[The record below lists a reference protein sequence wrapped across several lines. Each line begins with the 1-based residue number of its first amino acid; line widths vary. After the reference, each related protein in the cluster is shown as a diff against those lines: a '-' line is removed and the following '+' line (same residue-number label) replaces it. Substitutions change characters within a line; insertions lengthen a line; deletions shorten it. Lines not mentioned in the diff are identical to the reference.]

1 MGNFCGEFHKVLS
14 YQHNSSC
21 SILTINT
28 CISGFDISSKYC
40 VHMKLSLRVFQLFY
54 QLLVF
59 LATVPESRAA
69 CSPLLCDSNQWL
81 RPPSDLPCHPLNYYV
96 QNAASFLSTQE
107 VSIGT
112 YSRQTQSCSVFPA
125 RDPSMDPELETCFWD
140 ALDGYAKT
148 WLPFVFPVYIMYVML
163 LWLIIIWL
171 SRCYVLTAKLC
182 SSTYS

>member
-1 MGNFCGEFHKVLS
+1 MGNFIRFSATNTTQVAVYSQLTHASQALIFPLNTV
-14 YQHNSSC
+14 YIWSC
-21 SILTINT
+21 H
-28 CISGFDISSKYC
+28 C
-40 VHMKLSLRVFQLFY
+40 VFQLFY

-148 WLPFVFPVYIMYVML
+148 WLQFVFPVYIMYVML